1 MLKSINT
8 VFNNALLR
16 KIFLKSRATMI
27 FVLLAVI
34 AIYSKPQWLL
44 TGFIISLVG
53 ELWQVWCFSSL
64 VKNVELTIR
73 GPYVFVRN
81 PMYLARYLLILGF
94 IVLTGNIYAVL
105 GYTAFYIFYMYN
117 RVLREEKRLA
127 KLLGAPYQE
136 YRDRTMRFLPLP
148 TQLFKKEVWF
158 FDWQVMLNNN
168 GHWNFLLYVI
178 ACTVFAVYFYFWT
191 NIFTRPFPWWPL

>member
-16 KIFLKSRATMI
+16 KIFLKSRAIII
-27 FVLLAVI
+27 FALLAVI
-34 AIYSKPQWLL
+34 AVYSKPQWLL
-44 TGFIISLVG
+44 IGFIISFAG

-105 GYTAFYIFYMYN
+105 IYTVFYIFYMYN

-127 KLLGAPYQE
+127 KLLGAPYRE
-136 YRDRTMRFLPLP
+136 YCDTTMRFLPIP
-148 TQLFKKEVWF
+148 TRLFKKEVWF

-178 ACTVFAVYFYFWT
+178 ACAMLGTYFYFWG
-191 NIFTRPFPWWPL
+191 NIFTRPFPWWPF

>member
-16 KIFLKSRATMI
+16 KIFLKSRVIII
-27 FVLLAVI
+27 FALLAIV
-34 AIYSKPQWLL
+34 AMYSKPQWLL
-44 TGFIISLVG
+44 TGFVISLAG

-94 IVLTGNIYAVL
+94 IVMTGNIYAVL
-105 GYTAFYIFYMYN
+105 IYTVFYIFYMYN
-117 RVLREEKRLA
+117 RVLREEERLT
-127 KLLGAPYQE
+127 KLLGASYQE
-136 YRDRTMRFLPLP
+136 YCDRTMRFLPMP
-148 TQLFKKEVWF
+148 ARLFKKEVWF
-158 FDWQVMLNNN
+158 LDWQVMLSNN
-168 GHWNFLLYVI
+168 GHWNFLLYII
-178 ACTVFAVYFYFWT
+178 ACAMLAVF
-191 NIFTRPFPWWPL
+191 NSR